1 MRMKQVMTTQKLV
14 DIAFKLTS
22 GTVTNTKSCEY
33 GGVGAAI
40 LSKSHKIYTGISLDN
55 ACGIGF
61 CAEHAAIAEMLKNN
75 ETEIL
80 LCVAVSKRNK
90 ILPPCGRC
98 REMLYQ
104 INKENLKAKIVV
116 DTDKMMTLGEL
127 FPMPWQ
133 ERK

>member
-1 MRMKQVMTTQKLV
+1 MSMKQVMTTQKLV

-22 GTVTNTKSCEY
+22 GIVTNTKSCEY
-33 GGVGAAI
+33 GGVAAAI
-40 LSKSHKIYTGISLDN
+40 LTKNHKIYTGISLDN

-61 CAEHAAIAEMLKNN
+61 CAEHAAVAEMLKNN

-80 LCVAVSKRNK
+80 LCVAVTKRNK

-98 REMLYQ
+98 RELLYQ
-104 INKENLKAKIVV
+104 INKDNLKAKIIV
-116 DTDKMMTLGEL
+116 DTDKIVTLNDL
-127 FPMPWQ
+127 FPMQWQ

>member
-1 MRMKQVMTTQKLV
+1 MKEAMSVEKLIE
-14 DIAFKLTS
+14 IAHALTS
-22 GTVTNTKSCEY
+22 GTVTNTDSCEY

-40 LSKSHKIYTGISLDN
+40 LTKKYNIYTGISLDN

-61 CAEHAAIAEMLKNN
+61 CAEHSAVAEMLKNN

-80 LCVAVSKRNK
+80 LCVAVSKRRK

-104 INKENLKAKIVV
+104 INKENLKAHIAISLDRTV
-116 DTDKMMTLGEL
+116 LLSEL
-127 FPMPWQ
+127 LPMPWQ
-133 ERK
+133 ESK

>member
-1 MRMKQVMTTQKLV
+1 MNMKQVMTTQKLTE
-14 DIAFKLTS
+14 IAYKLTS
-22 GTVTNTKSCEY
+22 GTVSNTKSCEY

-40 LSKSHKIYTGISLDN
+40 LTKKHNIYTGISLDN

-61 CAEHAAIAEMLKNN
+61 CAEHAAVAEMLKNN
-75 ETEIL
+75 ETEFL

-90 ILPPCGRC
+90 VLPPCGRC
-98 REMLYQ
+98 RELLYQ

-116 DTDKMMTLGEL
+116 DSDKIMTLGEL
-127 FPMPWQ
+127 LPLQWQ